1 MNRRRAI
8 AVLALLGALDATY
21 LLLGKLGITGG
32 YVCSVTGG
40 CEVVNTS
47 PYSEFLGIPVAAIG
61 LLGYLAILIVA
72 LAAIQPRW
80 LADRRPDILLGLLA
94 GVAVAFSLYLTYVEL
109 FVLRAVCQWCIV
121 SQLIIIVIF
130 VLSLVGLRTPVSDS
144 RHSMSG

>member
-21 LLLGKLGITGG
+21 LLLGKLGITSG

-40 CEVVNTS
+40 CEIVNTS
-47 PYSEFLGIPVAAIG
+47 PYSELVGIPVAAIG
-61 LLGYLAILIVA
+61 LLGYLAILVVA

-80 LADRRPDILLGLLA
+80 LADRRPDAVLA
-94 GVAVAFSLYLTYVEL
+94 VLSGVAVAFSLYLTYVEL

-121 SQLIIIVIF
+121 SQLVIIAIF
-130 VLSLVGLRTPVSDS
+130 VLALVGFRKGVVQAE
-144 RHSMSG
+144 H

>member
-47 PYSEFLGIPVAAIG
+47 PYSEFLGMPVAAIG
-61 LLGYLAILIVA
+61 LLGYLAILVVA
-72 LAAIQPRW
+72 LVAVQPRW
-80 LADRRPDILLGLLA
+80 LPDRRPDLLLGLLS

-109 FVLRAVCQWCIV
+109 FVLRALCQWCMV
-121 SQLIIIVIF
+121 SQVLIIAIF
-130 VLSLVGLRTPVSDS
+130 VLALVGMWASVSNNRQPTP
-144 RHSMSG
+144 G